1 VRGKVDDSDGS
12 MSAQSRMSPPTVATE
27 TVGTN
32 CMDKRSVEGELFKEI
47 DETVDEHS
55 LLWAP

>member
-1 VRGKVDDSDGS
+1 MRGQANVSDGS
-12 MSAQSRMSPPTVATE
+12 MSTQPRMSPPRVATE

-32 CMDKRSVEGELFKEI
+32 CVDKRSVEGELFKEI

-55 LLWAP
+55 LRWAP